1 MDFSDPKKN
10 VDQLRWRE
18 GMSVADF
25 GAGSGAYSIAAA
37 QTVGDSGKVYA
48 IEVQK
53 DLLQKLKNEATNGG
67 FHNIEALWGD
77 IEVLHG
83 TKIRDHAVD
92 AVIISNV
99 LFQAEDKRGVLNE
112 AKRILRPGGSLL
124 VIDWVDSFGGL
135 GPHPD
140 EVMTQAAAKKLCTE
154 ALFAYEKDIEAGGHH
169 YGMIFK
175 KS

>member
-10 VDQLRWRE
+10 VEQLHLRE
-18 GMSVADF
+18 AMTVADF

-37 QTVGDSGKVYA
+37 QAVGDSGKVYA
-48 IEVQK
+48 VEVQK
-53 DLLQKLKNEATNGG
+53 DLLQKLKNEATSSGV
-67 FHNIEALWGD
+67 HNIEVLWGD

-83 TKIRDHAVD
+83 TKIRDQAVD

-112 AKRILRPGGSLL
+112 ANRILRPGGSILL
-124 VIDWVDSFGGL
+124 IDWIDSFGGL

-140 EVMTQAAAKKLCTE
+140 EVLTQTVAKKLCTE
-154 ALFAYEKDIEAGGHH
+154 ALFTYEKDIMAGAHH

>member
-10 VDQLRWRE
+10 VEQLHLRE

-37 QTVGDSGKVYA
+37 QAVGDSGKVYA
-48 IEVQK
+48 VEVQK
-53 DLLQKLKNEATNGG
+53 DLLQKLKNEATSGG
-67 FHNIEALWGD
+67 VHNIEVLWGD
-77 IEVLHG
+77 IEVPHG
-83 TKIRDHAVD
+83 TKIKDYAVD

-112 AKRILRPGGSLL
+112 ARRILCPGGSML
-124 VIDWVDSFGGL
+124 VVDWVDSFGGL
-135 GPHPD
+135 GPHPN
-140 EVMTQAAAKKLCTE
+140 EVLTQTAAKKLCN
-154 ALFAYEKDIEAGGHH
+154 EAGFSYERDIGAGSHH

>member
-10 VDQLRWRE
+10 VEQLHLRE